1 MARSPRPRPELTDSG
16 YLRLAQ
22 LAPSL
27 VPVSPTTLWRM
38 VASGKFPR
46 PVRLSARVTA
56 WRVEDVRQWLDAQ
69 GAK

>member
-1 MARSPRPRPELTDSG
+1 MARSSRSLPELAESG

-38 VASGKFPR
+38 VASGTFPR
-46 PVRLSARVTA
+46 PVKLSARVTA
-56 WRVEDVRQWLDAQ
+56 WRVEDVRKWLDAQ
-69 GAK
+69 SNA